1 MRAKNLY
8 ARETDEQ
15 SEARLE
21 DLRMRAQN
29 RYATETDEQHQARL
43 DDLRPELRSDMLAS
57 LMNNTKFV

>member
-1 MRAKNLY
+1 MRAKNLC

-29 RYATETDEQHQARL
+29 RYATKTDEQHQARL
-43 DDLRPELRSDMLAS
+43 DDLR
-57 LMNNTKFV
+57 T